1 MQRDSAY
8 IEYYV
13 MMTENNQGENKP
25 NVIFYILAAL
35 IVIVL
40 VYTFGGLMLLVLPWL
55 GMKALLG

>member
-1 MQRDSAY
+1 MA
-8 IEYYV
+8 
-13 MMTENNQGENKP
+13 TENNQGEKKP
-25 NVIFYILAAL
+25 DAIFYILATL

>member
-1 MQRDSAY
+1 MT
-8 IEYYV
+8 
-13 MMTENNQGENKP
+13 TENNQGEKKP
-25 NVIFYILAAL
+25 DAIFYILAAL